1 MMWKK
6 ILACML
12 MLAVGTALHA
22 ERLSCELSNGLL
34 RLHILAN
41 SDSEYDQKV
50 KLAVRDRI
58 LERAGAE
65 FYQAKNRKAY
75 RGVLL
80 TEKKQ
85 LEQIANEV
93 LEEYHCGYRA
103 AASFDSVYF
112 PRKSYDGIVL
122 PEGKYEGLI
131 VRLGA
136 ARGQNW
142 WCVVY
147 PPLCFTEEVTGEMSE
162 EGKKQLRENLS
173 AESFRLISGEVQYKL
188 KIVEL
193 VQKIKK
199 RL

>member
-1 MMWKK
+1 MWKK
-6 ILACML
+6 LLACILA
-12 MLAVGTALHA
+12 LAAGIVLHA
-22 ERLSCELSNGLL
+22 DRLSCELSDGLL

-41 SDSEYDQKV
+41 SDSEYDQKI

-58 LERAGAE
+58 LEQAGAK
-65 FYQAKNRKAY
+65 FYQAGDRKAY

-80 TEKKQ
+80 SEKKQ

-93 LEEYHCGYRA
+93 LKEYHCGYTA
-103 AASFDSVYF
+103 SASFDSVYF

-136 ARGQNW
+136 AEGQNW

-173 AESFRLISGEVQYKL
+173 AESFRLISGEVWYKL

-193 VQKIKK
+193 VQKIEK